1 MSDSMVTFGDVW
13 DTKPPKEPGWYWLKG
28 DPWSQEILGL
38 YLVEVWLTAND
49 KLMYI
54 SHGDALHVERNLG
67 VWQRILFSN
76 LPKDVVL

>member
-1 MSDSMVTFGDVW
+1 MDLSLVTFSDEW
-13 DTKPPKEPGWYWLKG
+13 SNEPPKEPGWYWLKG

-49 KLMYI
+49 RLMYVTD
-54 SHGDALHVERNLG
+54 GDYLRVECNLG
-67 VWQRILFSN
+67 VWQKIVFAN